1 MYCVISVSLLPMI
14 DTYSFLQKLFLTIDS
29 YELRL
34 DNFFFFAISCSLYLE
49 SGSHNTR

>member
-29 YELRL
+29 NELRL
-34 DNFFFFAISCSLYLE
+34 DNFVFAISCSLYLE